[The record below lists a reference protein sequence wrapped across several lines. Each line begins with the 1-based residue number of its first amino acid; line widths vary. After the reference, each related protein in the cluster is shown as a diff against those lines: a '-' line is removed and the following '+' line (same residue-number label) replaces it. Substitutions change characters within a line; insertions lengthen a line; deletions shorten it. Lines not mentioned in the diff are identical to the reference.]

1 MTYTRFQRKIN
12 ICILNKHNLIKMV
25 CNLITI
31 SPGHEGGDELGEKY
45 INILGVGVRPPP
57 NGDAELYFYPFTK
70 YPKCTF
76 GFKVEEIK
84 L

>member
-1 MTYTRFQRKIN
+1 MR
-12 ICILNKHNLIKMV
+12 
-25 CNLITI
+25 
-31 SPGHEGGDELGEKY
+31 GGDKLGETY
-45 INILGVGVRPPP
+45 IKVGGRGVTPPP
-57 NGDAELYFYPFTK
+57 NGDAELSFYPFTK

>member
-1 MTYTRFQRKIN
+1 MLTYTRFQRKIN

-25 CNLITI
+25 CNLIKI
-31 SPGHEGGDELGEKY
+31 SPGREGGDELGEKY
-45 INILGVGVRPPP
+45 IKVGGLRPPP
-57 NGDAELYFYPFTK
+57 NGDAELSFYPFTK

>member
-1 MTYTRFQRKIN
+1 MR
-12 ICILNKHNLIKMV
+12 
-25 CNLITI
+25 
-31 SPGHEGGDELGEKY
+31 GGDELGEKY

-57 NGDAELYFYPFTK
+57 NGDAELSFYPFTK